1 MESSIVNNI
10 VEAVLEKTA
19 SNYVRKD
26 EIREAFKDIGTETSL
41 DAIYDRYI
49 KTKEDLER
57 IKALKNNCK
66 SDYIYWGYVSEEET
80 ARIIEI
86 ICAEI
91 LFSKINIEDLL
102 EVKMIYLKAQELD
115 SIKAHIREE
124 IEGLGK
130 YKPNGYK
137 SKIEL
142 LNRLLGDNKK
152 C

>member
-10 VEAVLEKTA
+10 IETVLEKTM

-26 EIREAFKDIGTETSL
+26 EIREAFKNVGTETSL

-49 KTKEDLER
+49 KAKKDLER
-57 IKALKNNCK
+57 IKALKTNCK
-66 SDYIYWGYVSEEET
+66 SDYIYWSYVSEEET
-80 ARIIEI
+80 ARTIER

-102 EVKMIYLKAQELD
+102 EIKTAYLKAQELD
-115 SIKAHIREE
+115 SIKANIHEE
-124 IEGLGK
+124 IDGLVK

-142 LNRLLGDNKK
+142 LNGLLRDNK
-152 C
+152 

>member
-26 EIREAFKDIGTETSL
+26 EIREAFKDVGTETSL

-57 IKALKNNCK
+57 IKALKTNCK
-66 SDYIYWGYVSEEET
+66 SDYIYWNYVSEEET
-80 ARIIEI
+80 IRIIER

-91 LFSKINIEDLL
+91 LFSKINIDDLL
-102 EVKMIYLKAQELD
+102 EIKMAYLKAQELD
-115 SIKAHIREE
+115 FIKAHIREE

-142 LNRLLGDNKK
+142 LNSLLRDDK
-152 C
+152 

>member
-10 VEAVLEKTA
+10 VETVLEKTT

-26 EIREAFKDIGTETSL
+26 EIREAFKNIGTETSL

-57 IKALKNNCK
+57 IKALKTNCK
-66 SDYIYWGYVSEEET
+66 SDYIYWSYVSEEET
-80 ARIIEI
+80 ARIIER

-91 LFSKINIEDLL
+91 LFSKINIDDLL
-102 EVKMIYLKAQELD
+102 EIKMAYLKAQELD
-115 SIKAHIREE
+115 SIKASIREE
-124 IEGLGK
+124 IDGPVK

-142 LNRLLGDNKK
+142 LNSLLRDNNN
-152 C
+152 

>member
-1 MESSIVNNI
+1 MESSVVNNI
-10 VEAVLEKTA
+10 VETVLEKTS

-26 EIREAFKDIGTETSL
+26 EIREAFKDVGTETSL

-57 IKALKNNCK
+57 IKALKTNCK
-66 SDYIYWGYVSEEET
+66 SDYIYWNYVSEEET
-80 ARIIEI
+80 TRIIER

-91 LFSKINIEDLL
+91 LFSKININDLL
-102 EVKMIYLKAQELD
+102 EIKTTYLKAQELD
-115 SIKAHIREE
+115 SIKARIREE
-124 IEGLGK
+124 IDGLGK

-142 LNRLLGDNKK
+142 LNSLLRDNNN
-152 C
+152 

>member
-1 MESSIVNNI
+1 MESSAVNNI
-10 VEAVLEKTA
+10 VETVLEKTT

-26 EIREAFKDIGTETSL
+26 EIRETFKNVGTEISL
-41 DAIYDRYI
+41 DIIYDRYI
-49 KTKEDLER
+49 KVKEDLER
-57 IKALKNNCK
+57 IRALKTNCK
-66 SDYIYWGYVSEEET
+66 SDYVYWSYVSEEET
-80 ARIIEI
+80 ARITER

-91 LFSKINIEDLL
+91 LFSKININDLL
-102 EVKMIYLKAQELD
+102 EIKMAYLKAQELD

-142 LNRLLGDNKK
+142 LNSLLRDDK
-152 C
+152 

>member
-1 MESSIVNNI
+1 MESSAVNNI
-10 VEAVLEKTA
+10 VETVLEKTT

-26 EIREAFKDIGTETSL
+26 EIRETFKNVGTEISL
-41 DAIYDRYI
+41 DIIYDRYI
-49 KTKEDLER
+49 KVKEDLER
-57 IKALKNNCK
+57 IKALKTNCK
-66 SDYIYWGYVSEEET
+66 SDYVYWSYVSEEET
-80 ARIIEI
+80 ARITER

-91 LFSKINIEDLL
+91 LFSRINVDDLL
-102 EVKMIYLKAQELD
+102 EIKMAYLKAQELD

-142 LNRLLGDNKK
+142 LNSLLRDDK
-152 C
+152 

>member
-10 VEAVLEKTA
+10 IETVLEKTM

-26 EIREAFKDIGTETSL
+26 EIREAFKNVGTETSL
-41 DAIYDRYI
+41 DAIYNRYI
-49 KTKEDLER
+49 KAKKDLER
-57 IKALKNNCK
+57 IKALKTNCK
-66 SDYIYWGYVSEEET
+66 SDYIYWSYVSKEET
-80 ARIIEI
+80 ARTIER

-102 EVKMIYLKAQELD
+102 EIKTAYLKAQELD
-115 SIKAHIREE
+115 SIKANIHEE
-124 IEGLGK
+124 IDGLVK

-142 LNRLLGDNKK
+142 LNGLLRDNK
-152 C
+152 

>member
-1 MESSIVNNI
+1 MKSSVVNNI
-10 VEAVLEKTA
+10 VETVLEKTS

-26 EIREAFKDIGTETSL
+26 EIIEAFKDVGTETSL

-57 IKALKNNCK
+57 IKVLKTNCK
-66 SDYIYWGYVSEEET
+66 SDYIYWNYVSEEET
-80 ARIIEI
+80 TRIIER

-91 LFSKINIEDLL
+91 LFSKININDLL
-102 EVKMIYLKAQELD
+102 EIKTTYLKAQELD
-115 SIKAHIREE
+115 SIKARIREE
-124 IEGLGK
+124 IDGLGK

-142 LNRLLGDNKK
+142 LNSLLRDNNN
-152 C
+152 

>member
-10 VEAVLEKTA
+10 VETVLEKTT

-26 EIREAFKDIGTETSL
+26 EIREAFKDVVTETSL
-41 DAIYDRYI
+41 DIIYDRYI
-49 KTKEDLER
+49 KAKEDLER
-57 IKALKNNCK
+57 IKALKTNCK
-66 SDYIYWGYVSEEET
+66 SDYIYWSYVSEEET
-80 ARIIEI
+80 ARIIER

-102 EVKMIYLKAQELD
+102 EIKTAYLKAQELD
-115 SIKAHIREE
+115 SIKANIHEE
-124 IEGLGK
+124 IDGLVK

-142 LNRLLGDNKK
+142 LNGLLRDSK
-152 C
+152 

>member
-1 MESSIVNNI
+1 MESSLADNI
-10 VEAVLEKTA
+10 VETILEKAT

-26 EIREAFKDIGTETSL
+26 EIREVFKNIAAETSL

-57 IKALKNNCK
+57 IKALKTNCK
-66 SDYIYWGYVSEEET
+66 SDYIYWSYVSEEET
-80 ARIIEI
+80 ARIIER

-91 LFSKINIEDLL
+91 LFSKINIDDLL
-102 EVKMIYLKAQELD
+102 EIKTANLKSQELD

-142 LNRLLGDNKK
+142 LNCLLRDNNN
-152 C
+152 

>member
-1 MESSIVNNI
+1 MDSSAVNNI
-10 VEAVLEKTA
+10 VETVLEKTT

-26 EIREAFKDIGTETSL
+26 EIRETFKNVGTEISL
-41 DAIYDRYI
+41 DIIYDRYI
-49 KTKEDLER
+49 KVKEDLER
-57 IKALKNNCK
+57 IKALKTNCK
-66 SDYIYWGYVSEEET
+66 SDYVYWSYVSEEET
-80 ARIIEI
+80 ARITER

-91 LFSKINIEDLL
+91 LFSKINIDDLL
-102 EVKMIYLKAQELD
+102 EIKMAYLKAQELD

-142 LNRLLGDNKK
+142 LNSLLRDDK
-152 C
+152 

>member
-1 MESSIVNNI
+1 MESSLADNI
-10 VEAVLEKTA
+10 VETILEKAT

-26 EIREAFKDIGTETSL
+26 EIREVFKNIAAETSL

-57 IKALKNNCK
+57 IKALKTNCK
-66 SDYIYWGYVSEEET
+66 SDYIYWSYVSEEET
-80 ARIIEI
+80 GRIIER

-91 LFSKINIEDLL
+91 LFSKINIDDLL
-102 EVKMIYLKAQELD
+102 EIKMAYLKAQELD
-115 SIKAHIREE
+115 SIKAHIYEE

-142 LNRLLGDNKK
+142 LNSLLRDNNN
-152 C
+152 

>member
-26 EIREAFKDIGTETSL
+26 EIREVFKNIAAETSL

-57 IKALKNNCK
+57 IKALKTNCK
-66 SDYIYWGYVSEEET
+66 SDYIYWSYVSEEET
-80 ARIIEI
+80 ARIIER

-91 LFSKINIEDLL
+91 LFSKINIDDLL
-102 EVKMIYLKAQELD
+102 EIKMAYLKAQELD
-115 SIKAHIREE
+115 SIKAHIYEE

-142 LNRLLGDNKK
+142 LNSLLRDNNN
-152 C
+152 

>member
-10 VEAVLEKTA
+10 VETVLEKTM

-26 EIREAFKDIGTETSL
+26 EIREAFKDVVTETSL

-49 KTKEDLER
+49 KAKEDLER
-57 IKALKNNCK
+57 IKALKTNCK
-66 SDYIYWGYVSEEET
+66 SDYIYWSYVSEEET
-80 ARIIEI
+80 TRIIER

-102 EVKMIYLKAQELD
+102 EIKTAYLKAQELD
-115 SIKAHIREE
+115 SIKANIHEE
-124 IEGLGK
+124 IDGLVK

-142 LNRLLGDNKK
+142 LNGLLRDNK
-152 C
+152 

>member
-10 VEAVLEKTA
+10 VETVLEKTT
-19 SNYVRKD
+19 SSYVRKD
-26 EIREAFKDIGTETSL
+26 EIREAFKNIGTETSL
-41 DAIYDRYI
+41 DVIYDRYI

-80 ARIIEI
+80 FRIIEM

-115 SIKAHIREE
+115 SIKANIYKE

>member
-26 EIREAFKDIGTETSL
+26 EIREAFKDVGTETSL

-57 IKALKNNCK
+57 IKALKTNCK
-66 SDYIYWGYVSEEET
+66 SDYIYWSYVSEEET
-80 ARIIEI
+80 ARIIER

-91 LFSKINIEDLL
+91 LFSKINIDDLL
-102 EVKMIYLKAQELD
+102 EIKTANLKSQELD

-124 IEGLGK
+124 IDGLVK

-142 LNRLLGDNKK
+142 LNGLLIDNK
-152 C
+152 

>member
-1 MESSIVNNI
+1 MESSAVNNI
-10 VEAVLEKTA
+10 VETVLEKTT

-26 EIREAFKDIGTETSL
+26 EIRETFKNVGTEISL
-41 DAIYDRYI
+41 DIIYDRYI
-49 KTKEDLER
+49 KVKEDLER
-57 IKALKNNCK
+57 IKALKTNCK
-66 SDYIYWGYVSEEET
+66 SDYVYWSYVSEEET
-80 ARIIEI
+80 ARITER

-91 LFSKINIEDLL
+91 LFSKINIDDLL
-102 EVKMIYLKAQELD
+102 ETKMAYLKAQELD

-142 LNRLLGDNKK
+142 LNSLLRDDK
-152 C
+152 

>member
-1 MESSIVNNI
+1 MESSLADNI
-10 VEAVLEKTA
+10 VETILEKAT

-26 EIREAFKDIGTETSL
+26 EIIEAFKDVGTETSL

-57 IKALKNNCK
+57 IKALKTNCK
-66 SDYIYWGYVSEEET
+66 SDYIYWNYVSEEET
-80 ARIIEI
+80 TRIIER

-91 LFSKINIEDLL
+91 LFSKININDLL
-102 EVKMIYLKAQELD
+102 EIKTTYLKAQELD
-115 SIKAHIREE
+115 SIKARIREE
-124 IEGLGK
+124 IDGLGK

-142 LNRLLGDNKK
+142 LNSLLRDNNN
-152 C
+152 

>member
-1 MESSIVNNI
+1 MESSLADNI
-10 VEAVLEKTA
+10 VETILEKAT

-26 EIREAFKDIGTETSL
+26 EIREVFKNIAAETSL

-57 IKALKNNCK
+57 IKALKTNCK
-66 SDYIYWGYVSEEET
+66 SDYIYWSYVSEEET
-80 ARIIEI
+80 ARIIER

-91 LFSKINIEDLL
+91 LFSKINIDDLL
-102 EVKMIYLKAQELD
+102 EIKTANLKSQELD
-115 SIKAHIREE
+115 SIKSHIREE

-142 LNRLLGDNKK
+142 LNSLLRDNNN
-152 C
+152 

>member
-1 MESSIVNNI
+1 MESSLADNI
-10 VEAVLEKTA
+10 VETILEKAT

-26 EIREAFKDIGTETSL
+26 EIREVFKNIAAETSL

-57 IKALKNNCK
+57 IKALKTNCK
-66 SDYIYWGYVSEEET
+66 SDYIYWNYVSEEET
-80 ARIIEI
+80 TRIIER

-91 LFSKINIEDLL
+91 LFSKININDLL
-102 EVKMIYLKAQELD
+102 EIKTTYLKAQELD
-115 SIKAHIREE
+115 SIKARIREE
-124 IEGLGK
+124 IDGLGK

-142 LNRLLGDNKK
+142 LNSLLRDNK
-152 C
+152 

>member
-1 MESSIVNNI
+1 MESSLADNI
-10 VEAVLEKTA
+10 VETILEKAT

-26 EIREAFKDIGTETSL
+26 EIREVFKNIAAETSL

-57 IKALKNNCK
+57 IKALKTNCK
-66 SDYIYWGYVSEEET
+66 SDYIYWSYVSEEET
-80 ARIIEI
+80 ARIIER

-102 EVKMIYLKAQELD
+102 EIKTVYLKAQELD

-124 IEGLGK
+124 IDGLVK

-142 LNRLLGDNKK
+142 LNGLLIDNK
-152 C
+152 

>member
-1 MESSIVNNI
+1 MESSVVNSI
-10 VEAVLEKTA
+10 VETVLEKTT

-26 EIREAFKDIGTETSL
+26 EIREAFKNIGTETSL
-41 DAIYDRYI
+41 DVIYDRYI

-80 ARIIEI
+80 GRIIER

-91 LFSKINIEDLL
+91 LFSKINIDDLL
-102 EVKMIYLKAQELD
+102 EIKTANLKSQELG

-142 LNRLLGDNKK
+142 LNSLLRDNNN
-152 C
+152 

>member
-1 MESSIVNNI
+1 MESSLADNI
-10 VEAVLEKTA
+10 VETILEKAT

-26 EIREAFKDIGTETSL
+26 EIREVFKNIAAETSL

-57 IKALKNNCK
+57 IKALKTNCK
-66 SDYIYWGYVSEEET
+66 SDYIYWSYVSEEET
-80 ARIIEI
+80 GRIIER

-91 LFSKINIEDLL
+91 LFSKINIDDLL
-102 EVKMIYLKAQELD
+102 EIKMAYLKAQELD
-115 SIKAHIREE
+115 SIKAHIYEE

-142 LNRLLGDNKK
+142 LNSLLRDDNN
-152 C
+152 

>member
-1 MESSIVNNI
+1 MESSAVNNI
-10 VEAVLEKTA
+10 VETVLEKTT

-26 EIREAFKDIGTETSL
+26 EIRETFKNVGTEISL
-41 DAIYDRYI
+41 DIIYDRYI
-49 KTKEDLER
+49 KVKEDLER
-57 IKALKNNCK
+57 IKALKINCK
-66 SDYIYWGYVSEEET
+66 SDYVYWSYVSEEET
-80 ARIIEI
+80 ARITER

-91 LFSKINIEDLL
+91 LFSKININDLL
-102 EVKMIYLKAQELD
+102 EIKMAYLKAQELD

-142 LNRLLGDNKK
+142 LNSLLRDNK
-152 C
+152 

>member
-10 VEAVLEKTA
+10 VETVLEKTT

-26 EIREAFKDIGTETSL
+26 EIREAFKDVVTETSL
-41 DAIYDRYI
+41 DIIYDRYI
-49 KTKEDLER
+49 KAKEDLER
-57 IKALKNNCK
+57 IKALKTNCK
-66 SDYIYWGYVSEEET
+66 SDYIYWSYVSEEET
-80 ARIIEI
+80 ARIIER

-91 LFSKINIEDLL
+91 LFSKINIDDLL
-102 EVKMIYLKAQELD
+102 EIKTANLKSQELD

-124 IEGLGK
+124 IDGLVK

-142 LNRLLGDNKK
+142 LNSLLRDNNN
-152 C
+152 